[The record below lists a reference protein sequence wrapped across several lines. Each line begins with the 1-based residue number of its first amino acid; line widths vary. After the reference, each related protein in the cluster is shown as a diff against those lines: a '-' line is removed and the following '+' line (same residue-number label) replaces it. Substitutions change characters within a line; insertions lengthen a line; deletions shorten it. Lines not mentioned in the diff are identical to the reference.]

1 MLEPTSHRLELVMD
15 AGLRRKD
22 AESQVRLM
30 FEEVVVV
37 AVLGGKKALR

>member
-15 AGLRRKD
+15 VGLRHKG
-22 AESQVRLM
+22 AVSQVRLM

-37 AVLGGKKALR
+37 AVLGDKKVLQ